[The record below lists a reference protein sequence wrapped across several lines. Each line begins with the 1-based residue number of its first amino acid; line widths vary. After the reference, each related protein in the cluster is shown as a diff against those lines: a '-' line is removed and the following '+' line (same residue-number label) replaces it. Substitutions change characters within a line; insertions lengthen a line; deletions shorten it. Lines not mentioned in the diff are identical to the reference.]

1 MGGCG
6 SNPRL
11 RDHEPSRPRP
21 ELHRSCELGRRR
33 DVSGTGACTSDRRPE
48 PPERVR
54 LGAREVG
61 PGGSSLTRPGGE
73 PLLRALTRR
82 DNAAVV
88 PSGLLNPALLA
99 GATSPGACRSGA
111 PPGANSTI
119 AASQI
124 VTKRHRTYGV
134 SHPVGVHLLSPGRLT
149 RCRRVAPPAGGRA
162 GDPPV
167 QYRGESHS
175 RGTRKW

>member
-1 MGGCG
+1 M
-6 SNPRL
+6 RL
-11 RDHEPSRPRP
+11 
-21 ELHRSCELGRRR
+21 L
-33 DVSGTGACTSDRRPE
+33 
-48 PPERVR
+48 
-54 LGAREVG
+54 
-61 PGGSSLTRPGGE
+61 LTRPGSE
-73 PLLRALTRR
+73 SSPDVLADRY
-82 DNAAVV
+82 NSAAV

-134 SHPVGVHLLSPGRLT
+134 SHPVGVPLLSPGRLT

-175 RGTRKW
+175 RGSRKGVGHPPPEPVSWPGRRPGENGAGTCGPQPAHPTGQGPSRSRL